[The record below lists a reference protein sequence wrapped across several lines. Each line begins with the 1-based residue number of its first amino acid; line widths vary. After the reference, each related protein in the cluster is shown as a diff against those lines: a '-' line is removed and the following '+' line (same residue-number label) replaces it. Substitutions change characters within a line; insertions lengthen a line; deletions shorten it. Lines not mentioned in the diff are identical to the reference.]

1 MSCRGSPAVGG
12 IIFHVQSSLPQKIAR
27 RGGKPGE
34 ARLHFW
40 CRRGGASSR
49 LGFGSKKVRKFWK
62 TNKTLS
68 SSKQATHPQSMKKRT
83 KVPIPAS
90 VKQFLAEA
98 VSKAQRAA
106 DEAVVRFE
114 AEQQPRPFPFD
125 SVEEWHAFDAVLE
138 RWLQRN
144 ERPRRSDAA

>member
-1 MSCRGSPAVGG
+1 
-12 IIFHVQSSLPQKIAR
+12 
-27 RGGKPGE
+27 
-34 ARLHFW
+34 
-40 CRRGGASSR
+40 
-49 LGFGSKKVRKFWK
+49 
-62 TNKTLS
+62 
-68 SSKQATHPQSMKKRT
+68 MKKRT

>member
-1 MSCRGSPAVGG
+1 LRGVAEN
-12 IIFHVQSSLPQKIAR
+12 
-27 RGGKPGE
+27 RGKRGFILGE
-34 ARLHFW
+34 AEGLLLTPLIRF
-40 CRRGGASSR
+40 R
-49 LGFGSKKVRKFWK
+49 KKVRNFRK
-62 TNKTLS
+62 TNKTLPS
-68 SSKQATHPQSMKKRT
+68 PKKATHPQSMKKQT
-83 KVPIPAS
+83 KASIPTG
-90 VKQFLAEA
+90 VEQFLADT
-98 VSKAQRAA
+98 VSQAQRAA